1 MNKSIILI
9 VDDAPENL
17 DVLIHILRGEY
28 MVRPALNGQTAL
40 RLALLSPQ
48 PDLILLDVNMPEMD
62 GYEVCRRIKSDP
74 RTSNI
79 PILFVTG
86 KGEIEDKILGLES
99 GADDYIV
106 KPIHPHIVLLRV
118 KHHLALRRH
127 REHLELLVRE
137 RTAQLEEARQV
148 AEVGREAAEAG
159 NRAKSAFL
167 AVVGHELRTPL
178 NTIIGFSS
186 LLAEEEGNANDCQKY
201 GAMIRN
207 SSAGL
212 LTMINEIL
220 DYIKLES
227 GELALIVKPFSLSSW
242 SDALVAEMTGPAN
255 RKGLTLTVA
264 RSPDLPETLCGDAG
278 RLRQVVRHLLD
289 NAIKF
294 TKTGRV
300 ELRIGQD
307 VVTPEGIMVRFSV
320 QDTGPGIP
328 AHRVADIFS
337 RFTQLEPALTRAH
350 GGLGMGLSLCR
361 LLARR
366 MGGEISL
373 DSRTDVGSTFHFT
386 TLLRQ

>member
-17 DVLIHILRGEY
+17 DVLNHILRGEY
-28 MVRPALNGQTAL
+28 MVRPALNGPTAL
-40 RLALLSPQ
+40 RLALLAPQ
-48 PDLILLDVNMPEMD
+48 PDLMLLDVNMPEMD
-62 GYEVCRRIKSDP
+62 GYEVCRRMKSDP
-74 RTSNI
+74 RTSGI

-86 KGEIEDKILGLES
+86 KGEIEDRILGLES

-127 REHLELLVRE
+127 REHLELLVQE
-137 RTAQLEEARQV
+137 RTAQLEAAMKAAEAGRQ
-148 AEVGREAAEAG
+148 AAEAG

-186 LLAEEEGNANDCQKY
+186 VLAEDGGNVSDCREF
-201 GAMIRN
+201 GTMIME
-207 SSAGL
+207 SSTGL
-212 LTMINEIL
+212 LGMINEIL
-220 DYIKLES
+220 DFIKLES
-227 GELALIVKPFSLSSW
+227 GEFALLSRPFSLTPW
-242 SDALVAEMTGPAN
+242 IDELVGEMKEPAS

-264 RSPDLPETLCGDAG
+264 RSPGLPETLCGDAA

-294 TKTGRV
+294 TRTGSV
-300 ELRIGQD
+300 ELRIGLDATTAQG
-307 VVTPEGIMVRFSV
+307 VMARFSV
-320 QDTGPGIP
+320 QDSGPGIP
-328 AHRVADIFS
+328 AERVAEIFS

-361 LLARR
+361 LLAKR
-366 MGGEISL
+366 MGGEITL
-373 DSRTDVGSTFHFT
+373 DSRVDAGSTFHFT
-386 TLLRQ
+386 ALLQP